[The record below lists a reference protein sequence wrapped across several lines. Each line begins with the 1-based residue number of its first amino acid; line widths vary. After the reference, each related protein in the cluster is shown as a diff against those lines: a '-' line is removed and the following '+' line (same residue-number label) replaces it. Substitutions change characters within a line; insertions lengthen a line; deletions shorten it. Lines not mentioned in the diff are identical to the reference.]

1 MKDIVPEL
9 LDRIMSDFRRLCDN
23 DEKIQR
29 FLSDNEKGTAVSADA
44 AVYAIYVGQMAAK
57 ALHDNLTA
65 DVLPG
70 GKMYF
75 NIADRIVRALAKE
88 IHETVNTEGAKALE
102 NDNRRNGIGLKA
114 YKAPFP
120 EERVKNMID
129 KLLE

>member
-9 LDRIMSDFRRLCDN
+9 LGRILEEFHSLCDN

-29 FLSDNEKGTAVSADA
+29 FLSDNEKGTAVSAAA
-44 AVYAIYVGQMAAK
+44 AVYALHVGQMAAR

-65 DVLPG
+65 DALPG

-75 NIADRIVRALAKE
+75 NIADRIVRALAEE
-88 IHETVNTEGAKALE
+88 IHEAVNTEGAKALE
-102 NDNRRNGIGLKA
+102 NDNRKNGIGLKA
-114 YKAPFP
+114 FRAPFP